1 MRVYIVRHG
10 QSVANVSGV
19 RNGQGNVP
27 LTEKGREEALEI
39 RPKLSGVPFDR
50 IYSSDL
56 IRAIDTCK
64 IAIPESNPI
73 QIKELREID
82 VGSLMGK
89 TNEEC
94 LNLFGSEYS
103 LNSADYNFVPY
114 GGENLDMVF
123 DRVSHFMHLLESLP
137 EDSAIAVFAHFGSI
151 ISILRYVL
159 GCKLDRKRVFI
170 GNCSIIDVEFKNGL
184 WKLMRL
190 GG

>member
-10 QSVANVSGV
+10 QSVANVAGF
-19 RNGQGNVP
+19 RNGQGDVP

-39 RPKLSGVPFDR
+39 RPKLSGVSFDR

-56 IRAIDTCK
+56 IRAIDTCI
-64 IAIPESNPI
+64 IALPESDPI

-94 LNLFGSEYS
+94 MNLFGPEYS

-137 EDSAIAVFAHFGSI
+137 EDLNIAIFAHFGSI
-151 ISILRYVL
+151 LSILRYVL
-159 GCKLDRKRVFI
+159 GCKLDRKRIFI
-170 GNCSIIDVEFKNGL
+170 GNSSVIEVEFRNGL

>member
-1 MRVYIVRHG
+1 M
-10 QSVANVSGV
+10 
-19 RNGQGNVP
+19 
-27 LTEKGREEALEI
+27 EI
-39 RPKLSGVPFDR
+39 RPKLSGFSFDR

-56 IRAIDTCK
+56 IRAIETCK

-137 EDSAIAVFAHFGSI
+137 EDSTIAVFAHFGSI
-151 ISILRYVL
+151 VSILRYVL
-159 GCKLDRKRVFI
+159 GCKLDRKRIII
-170 GNCSIIDVEFKNGL
+170 GNCSIIEVEFKNGL

>member
-39 RPKLSGVPFDR
+39 RPKLSGVSFDR

-56 IRAIDTCK
+56 IRAIETCK

-137 EDSAIAVFAHFGSI
+137 EDSTIAVFAHFGSI

-159 GCKLDRKRVFI
+159 GCKLDRKRIFI
-170 GNCSIIDVEFKNGL
+170 GNCSIIEGEFKNGL

>member
-10 QSVANVSGV
+10 QSVANVAGF
-19 RNGQGNVP
+19 RNGQGDVP

-39 RPKLSGVPFDR
+39 RPKLSGVSFDR

-56 IRAIDTCK
+56 IRAIDTCI
-64 IAIPESNPI
+64 IALPESDPI

-94 LNLFGSEYS
+94 LNLFGPEYS

-137 EDSAIAVFAHFGSI
+137 EDLNIAIFAHFGSI
-151 ISILRYVL
+151 LSILRYVL
-159 GCKLDRKRVFI
+159 GCKLDRKRIFI
-170 GNCSIIDVEFKNGL
+170 GNSSVIEVEFRNGL

>member
-39 RPKLSGVPFDR
+39 RPKLSGFSFDR

-56 IRAIDTCK
+56 IRAIETCK

-137 EDSAIAVFAHFGSI
+137 EDSTIAVFAHFGSI
-151 ISILRYVL
+151 VSILRYVL
-159 GCKLDRKRVFI
+159 GCKLDRKRIII
-170 GNCSIIDVEFKNGL
+170 GNCSIIEVEFKNGL